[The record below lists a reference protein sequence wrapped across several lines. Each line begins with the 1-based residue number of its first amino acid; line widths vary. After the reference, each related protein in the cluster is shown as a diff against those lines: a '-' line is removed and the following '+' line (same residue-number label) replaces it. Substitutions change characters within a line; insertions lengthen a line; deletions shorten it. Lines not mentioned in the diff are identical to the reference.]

1 MLLHIE
7 TNDIALKI
15 YGFALFKYSDM
26 DIQERIRKII
36 DVRFNGNV
44 SAFCRYTGIKQPTM
58 NTIIGE
64 RRSKPS
70 YDVLHSIVSADAL
83 NINPKWLLTGDGAM
97 LKDQASKE
105 SDQKRKDEAIS
116 EALRT
121 NETASIHIDEVPVID
136 NITDVKLLQF
146 ITKLYYN
153 YVDKINTIHR
163 LEEQIRQMYGYI
175 SQLEEQAGA
184 SRQDSTKKTQET
196 GTDEAML
203 YHDETR

>member
-1 MLLHIE
+1 M
-7 TNDIALKI
+7 TVND
-15 YGFALFKYSDM
+15 
-26 DIQERIRKII
+26 RIRLYLDSK
-36 DVRFNGNV
+36 
-44 SAFCRYTGIKQPTM
+44 GISYPEA
-58 NTIIGE
+58 E
-64 RRSKPS
+64 RMADMGR
-70 YDVLHSIVSADAL
+70 HSISRGSNMTAAMLCKFISTYTDV
-83 NINPKWLLTGDGAM
+83 PYEWLLTGEGAM
-97 LKDQASKE
+97 LKDAASKE

-163 LEEQIRQMYGYI
+163 LEEQIRQMHGYI

-196 GTDEAML
+196 GTDQAIL
-203 YHDETR
+203 FHHETRKEVKH

>member
-1 MLLHIE
+1 M
-7 TNDIALKI
+7 TVNDRIRLYLDSKGISYPDA
-15 YGFALFKYSDM
+15 
-26 DIQERIRKII
+26 ERIADIGRSSISKGSNMTTALLCKF
-36 DVRFNGNV
+36 VRTYTDV
-44 SAFCRYTGIKQPTM
+44 SA
-58 NTIIGE
+58 E
-64 RRSKPS
+64 
-70 YDVLHSIVSADAL
+70 
-83 NINPKWLLTGDGAM
+83 WLLNGTGNM
-97 LKDQASKE
+97 LKDSHSNGDAKKE

-116 EALRT
+116 EAIRT

-163 LEEQIRQMYGYI
+163 LEEQIRQMHGYI